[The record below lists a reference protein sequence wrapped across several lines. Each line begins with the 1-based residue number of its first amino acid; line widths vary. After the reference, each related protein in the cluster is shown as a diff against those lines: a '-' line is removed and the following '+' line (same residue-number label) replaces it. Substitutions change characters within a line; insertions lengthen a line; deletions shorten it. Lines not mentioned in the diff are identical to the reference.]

1 MKSKIL
7 LQANNM
13 EDRKNPDYDVPR
25 PHASLLTTL
34 RSQNVQSE
42 AIAPTNFFCT
52 VSHNERDSVGTT
64 ISR

>member
-1 MKSKIL
+1 MCL
-7 LQANNM
+7 LQANNKM
-13 EDRKNPDYDVPR
+13 EDNKNPDYDIPR

-34 RSQNVQSE
+34 RSQNFQSE
-42 AIAPTNFFCT
+42 VIPPTNFFCT